1 VRTIHLPPCHRILTE
16 LVIISPGPSHIVPV
30 LVGDAALAK
39 AASDKLLSE
48 HNIYVQSINYP
59 TVAVGE
65 ERLRITVTPR
75 HTLNQM
81 DKLVRALDT
90 IFTELK
96 INRQRDWEAVGGR
109 ANVGIPGNDKATE
122 EPMWTDKQLGL
133 LDGTAPRTLKS
144 GDKPVV
150 DMKAVNAARAQF
162 NTLLGKVVTSR
173 APAPKQIVD
182 DLARLTMKTGGVPV
196 GAGKMRVGE
205 DVQMPTAPQPVTA
218 SA

>member
-1 VRTIHLPPCHRILTE
+1 VRTVHLPQTSLSLTDGIC
-16 LVIISPGPSHIVPV
+16 LISPGTSHIVPV

-90 IFTELK
+90 IFTELN

-109 ANVGIPGNDKATE
+109 AGVGIPGNDRATE
-122 EPMWTDKQLGL
+122 EPIWTDQQLGL

-144 GDKPVV
+144 DDKPVV

-162 NTLLGKVVTSR
+162 NTLLGKVETPR
-173 APAPKQIVD
+173 ALPSKQVVD
-182 DLARLTMKTGGVPV
+182 DLARLTMKTGG
-196 GAGKMRVGE
+196 AGKMRVGE
-205 DVQMPTAPQPVTA
+205 NVQMPIAPQPVAA